1 MSDQEAKSNTAA
13 AEGIVNI
20 VSGAVM
26 DPVTSEENP
35 IGSVASEAANSNPP
49 ATPAPHSS
57 LGESSIAEESERQ
70 AAFPHIFSQRVEK
83 VRLKIKTELNNAGK
97 AMAYLNLLEQ
107 AQNLVSQGS
116 SYYEEAERL
125 LSEVEYHLAFR
136 ERMARASRRVGIP
149 LFFYE
154 VIWFIILIWILIQI
168 NTVPTYEIIRN
179 SSPIT
184 EVNLVHLLSS
194 LIWGGLGGVVGALY
208 ALWKHIAKEQDFDP
222 QYALWYLTNPV
233 LGVMLGGFIFLVIQ
247 AGFFSLTAG
256 VEPGLNIRS
265 AFVIY
270 VLAWISGFKQNV
282 VYEIVRRILD
292 VFRVET
298 SPTSS
303 GASAETGTER

>member
-1 MSDQEAKSNTAA
+1 MSDQEAKSSATG
-13 AEGIVNI
+13 AEGIVNDI
-20 VSGAVM
+20 ADAVK
-26 DPVTSEENP
+26 DSSEENLT
-35 IGSVASEAANSNPP
+35 GFVVSEVEHSIPLT
-49 ATPAPHSS
+49 TPEPQSS
-57 LGESSIAEESERQ
+57 LGGSSTAEEPEWR
-70 AAFPHIFSQRVEK
+70 AAFPHIFSQRVEEA
-83 VRLKIKTELNNAGK
+83 RLKIKTELNDANK
-97 AMAYLNLLEQ
+97 AVAYLDLLEQ

-116 SYYEEAERL
+116 SNFEEAERL

-136 ERMARASRRVGIP
+136 ERMIRASRRVGIP

-154 VIWFIILIWILIQI
+154 VIWFVTLVWVLIQI
-168 NTVPTYEIIRN
+168 NTVPTYEVIRS

-208 ALWKHIAKEQDFDP
+208 ALWKHIAKDQDFDP

-256 VEPGLNIRS
+256 IEPGLNIRS

-298 SPTSS
+298 PSTPS
-303 GASAETGTER
+303 GASAETRTEQR

>member
-1 MSDQEAKSNTAA
+1 MSDQEPKPYVTEVSDLADDTVGTEETPVLTPEPNIKGSVSPETERSDFSPTAA
-13 AEGIVNI
+13 TL
-20 VSGAVM
+20 
-26 DPVTSEENP
+26 PL
-35 IGSVASEAANSNPP
+35 
-49 ATPAPHSS
+49 
-57 LGESSIAEESERQ
+57 LGETEWKEGFLRVFI
-70 AAFPHIFSQRVEK
+70 QRVENA
-83 VRLKIKTELNNAGK
+83 RLKIHTSINNAQK
-97 AMAYLNLLEQ
+97 AIAYLSLLEQ

-116 SYYEEAERL
+116 AYYEEAERL

-136 ERMARASRRVGIP
+136 ERMVRASQRVGTP

-154 VIWFIILIWILIQI
+154 ILWFVVFIWGLVQI
-168 NTVPTYEIIRN
+168 NMMPTYEMIRN

-222 QYALWYLTNPV
+222 QYALWYLTNPI

-256 VEPGLNIRS
+256 IEPGLNIRS

-298 SPTSS
+298 P
-303 GASAETGTER
+303 SAPSETGAGVEQR

>member
-1 MSDQEAKSNTAA
+1 MSDQEARSSATAAESIVNGVSNTTKNPA
-13 AEGIVNI
+13 
-20 VSGAVM
+20 
-26 DPVTSEENP
+26 TSEENL
-35 IGSVASEAANSNPP
+35 IGPVASEVGHSNPP

-57 LGESSIAEESERQ
+57 LGESSTAEESGRQ
-70 AAFPHIFSQRVEK
+70 AAFPHIFGQRAEEA
-83 VRLKIKTELNNAGK
+83 RLKIKTELNNAEK
-97 AMAYLNLLEQ
+97 ALAYLNLLEQ

-136 ERMARASRRVGIP
+136 ERMVRASRRVGIP

-154 VIWFIILIWILIQI
+154 VIWFTILVWMLIQI

-184 EVNLVHLLSS
+184 EVNLVHLLSG

-270 VLAWISGFKQNV
+270 VLAWICGFKQNV

-298 SPTSS
+298 PSPPS
-303 GASAETGTER
+303 ETGAGAEQR

>member
-1 MSDQEAKSNTAA
+1 M
-13 AEGIVNI
+13 
-20 VSGAVM
+20 
-26 DPVTSEENP
+26 
-35 IGSVASEAANSNPP
+35 ASETEHSSSPT
-49 ATPAPHSS
+49 TPAPHSS
-57 LGESSIAEESERQ
+57 LEESPTAEEPEWK
-70 AAFPHIFSQRVEK
+70 AAFLHTFTQRTEEA
-83 VRLKIKTELNNAGK
+83 RLKIKTELNNAEK
-97 AMAYLNLLEQ
+97 AIAYLGLLEQ

-136 ERMARASRRVGIP
+136 ERMIRASQRVGIP

-154 VIWFIILIWILIQI
+154 VIWFVALIWMLIQI
-168 NTVPTYEIIRN
+168 NTVPTYEVIRN
-179 SSPIT
+179 SSPIA

-256 VEPGLNIRS
+256 IEPGLNIRS

-292 VFRVET
+292 VFRVELPSTPSGT
-298 SPTSS
+298 SADTR
-303 GASAETGTER
+303 AEQR